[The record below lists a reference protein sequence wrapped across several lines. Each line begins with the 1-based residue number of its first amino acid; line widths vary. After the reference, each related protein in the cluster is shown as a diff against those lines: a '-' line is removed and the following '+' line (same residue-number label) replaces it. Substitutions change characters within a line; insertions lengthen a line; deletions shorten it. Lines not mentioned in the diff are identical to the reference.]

1 MSTGQEPGRIVPLT
15 GGWYILF
22 LSVSALTLLVTII
35 HVFHIRLAGQ
45 AILEQAIM
53 GIILAL
59 LLPMVFLIH
68 PATHRISR
76 GKVPWYDYIL
86 AFFGFAC
93 PMYVCIIA
101 EQLTYMAWDINPP
114 TIAIALGTMMWLLV
128 LEAGRRTTG
137 LMFAVM
143 VGVFSVYPLFCQF
156 MPSFL
161 VGKGYSFFRVVG
173 FHYLSMHSVFG
184 IPMSVFINLLVGF
197 MVFAGALQ
205 VTGGGKFFINIALS
219 LLGHFRGGPAKV
231 SIVAS
236 GLFGMV
242 SGSAVANVLSIGPV
256 TIPAMKKAGYPPDYA
271 AATASCAALGGI
283 LMPPVMGATAFI
295 MADFLGVPYLSVAA
309 AAALPAILYYLSL
322 FLQTDFYAAKMDL
335 KGIPREELPSIRQ
348 TLKEGWIYIFAFVL
362 LIYMLAW
369 LRVEAWAPYYAS
381 VALFVC
387 AMFKKETRITTQ
399 TLIRFL
405 GVTGKVLTELAAI
418 LAPVGMLIG
427 SLTLT
432 GMGHAFSREIVGIA
446 GQNVLL
452 LLILGAFASAILGTG
467 MTITACYVF
476 LAVCLAPALTKIG
489 LYPMAAHMFIF
500 YWGMLSDITPPTAIS
515 VCAAAGIAGS
525 PAMKSMLRAMSLGIA
540 LYLVP
545 FFFSIEP
552 ALVLYGSPLG
562 IIKAMG
568 FAMLGIFLLSGGLQG
583 YFVWVG
589 KINMPARILLITSG
603 IAVAYPEWI
612 STAAGAA
619 VAFLTIAALSL
630 RKRSVKHTRPRG
642 TFH

>member
-1 MSTGQEPGRIVPLT
+1 LLEGSLNAGQEISRTLSLKGTGQIV
-15 GGWYILF
+15 F
-22 LSVSALTLLVTII
+22 LSVSALALLVTIV
-35 HVFHIRLAGQ
+35 HVFHISFAGS

-53 GIILAL
+53 GIVLAL
-59 LLPMVFLIH
+59 LLPMVFLIY

-76 GKVPWYDYIL
+76 ERVPWYDYVL
-86 AFFGFAC
+86 ASFSFVC
-93 PMYVCIIA
+93 PLYVCVVA

-114 TIAIALGTMMWLLV
+114 AIAIALGIVMWFLV

-143 VGVFSVYPLFCQF
+143 VGAFSAYPLFCQF

-161 VGKGYSFFRVVG
+161 VGKGYSFARVVG
-173 FHYLSMHSVFG
+173 FHYLSMHSIFG

-242 SGSAVANVLSIGPV
+242 SGSAVANVLSIGPI

-271 AATASCAALGGI
+271 AAIASCAALGGI

-335 KGIPREELPSIRQ
+335 KGIPKEELPSIRQ

-362 LIYMLAW
+362 LIYLLAW
-369 LRVEAWAPYYAS
+369 VRVEAWAPYYAS

-387 AMFKKETRITTQ
+387 AMFKKETRITTKTVVQ
-399 TLIRFL
+399 FL
-405 GVTGKVLTELAAI
+405 GVTGRVLTELAAI

-446 GQNVLL
+446 GDNVLL
-452 LLILGAFASAILGTG
+452 LLLLGAFASGILGTG

-476 LAVCLAPALTKIG
+476 LAVCLAPALTKVG

-515 VCAAAGIAGS
+515 VCAASGIANT
-525 PAMKSMLRAMSLGIA
+525 PAMKSMMRAMSLGIV

-552 ALVLYGSPLG
+552 ALVLYGSPLTVM
-562 IIKAMG
+562 KAMA
-568 FAMLGIFLLSGGLQG
+568 FAALGILLLSGGLQG
-583 YFVWVG
+583 YFVWLG
-589 KINMPARILLITSG
+589 EINLPVRILLVASG

-619 VAFLTIAALSL
+619 VAAVTIVAISL
-630 RKRSVKHTRPRG
+630 RRRLVRYA
-642 TFH
+642 